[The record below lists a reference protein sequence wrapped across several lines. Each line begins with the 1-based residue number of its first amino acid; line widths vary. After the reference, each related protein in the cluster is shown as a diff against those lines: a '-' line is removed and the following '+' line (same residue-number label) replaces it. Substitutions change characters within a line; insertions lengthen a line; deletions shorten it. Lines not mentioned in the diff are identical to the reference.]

1 MVQNTDTRANEV
13 IDTLGK
19 LGAQIAMESAAEYI
33 RKNKPQINTDKLMAS
48 LRNRCKDAIIEAAND
63 AREATAAGM
72 HEVAQ
77 ATFTVTMIN
86 AGIMAVKDLEA

>member
-13 IDTLGK
+13 IDKLGK
-19 LGAQIAMESAAEYI
+19 LGAQIAMEAAAEYI
-33 RKNKPQINTDKLMAS
+33 RKNKPQIDPDKLIAS
-48 LRNRCKDAIIEAAND
+48 LRNRCKDAIIEAATD